1 MLNYFVLLEK
11 MIFAFIEIT
20 WFYTILDCILFVP
33 ILTYFSLVLL
43 ISSSAWVQMWLKDR
57 AGNLCFVKHH
67 LITEYIL

>member
-33 ILTYFSLVLL
+33 ILTYFSFVLL
-43 ISSSAWVQMWLKDR
+43 ISSSA
-57 AGNLCFVKHH
+57 
-67 LITEYIL
+67 